1 MLSSKFKSGVVAL
14 TLAAALAI
22 APAAPAF
29 AALSGSLKVGGST
42 TVAPLAQSLANNF
55 AGRSGVNKHVTITV
69 YSVGSGNGINGA
81 QNGTYGLGMSSNA
94 LSDKNLSDGL
104 VPTAMARD
112 ALSVVVNKS
121 NKVKA
126 LTWAQCKGIWTGSI
140 TNWKQVGGVNH
151 KIDVTGRAAGS
162 GTGDFWNQNIL
173 TDADGKA
180 PWTKT
185 GNATLVSTIST
196 YNSNGELRNDVASDK
211 YAIGYVGMAYVT
223 GNVRAVKFNG
233 YLPNRT
239 NAKSGKYPIVRLL
252 YWVTLGQPTGLAKS
266 FIAYSLSSKGQA
278 LCNKLYLSLK

>member
-42 TVAPLAQSLANNF
+42 TIAPLAQLLANNF
-55 AGRSGVNKHVTITV
+55 AGKNGVNKHVTVTV
-69 YSVGSGNGINGA
+69 YSVGSGNGINGT
-81 QNGTYGLGMSSNA
+81 QSGIYGLGMSSNT
-94 LSDKNLSDGL
+94 LSQANLDAGL
-104 VPTAMARD
+104 VPVAMARD
-112 ALSVVVNKS
+112 ALSVIVNKN

-162 GTGDFWNQNIL
+162 GTGDFWNQNVL
-173 TDADGKA
+173 TDANGKA
-180 PWTKT
+180 PWVKT

-196 YNSNGELRNDVASDK
+196 YNSNGELRNDVATDK

-233 YLPNRT
+233 YLPTRT
-239 NAKSGKYPIVRLL
+239 NAKAGKYPVVRFL
-252 YWVTLGQPTGLAKS
+252 YWLTLGQPTGLAKS
-266 FIAYSLSSKGQA
+266 FETYSLSSKGQA
-278 LCNKLYLSLK
+278 LCNKLYMSLK